1 MGGETIGVLELL
13 TSSITAVI
21 THPTLG
27 REVYDEQIVT
37 YSLTADR
44 LAAMLNYFL
53 KTLTGPES
61 KSFKVSNL
69 EKYSFRPGE
78 VVGKICQIYLNL
90 GECSSFVAAVSRD
103 GRSYSPS
110 LFPGTERV
118 LIKVTIF
125 IFLYWM
131 KIVFQYHQVGRADL
145 AASISHLATLV
156 GRASSQ
162 HRC

>member
-1 MGGETIGVLELL
+1 M
-13 TSSITAVI
+13 
-21 THPTLG
+21 
-27 REVYDEQIVT
+27 T

-125 IFLYWM
+125 KSDETICQTIIIRLVVMTCLLFRLVIWP
-131 KIVFQYHQVGRADL
+131 
-145 AASISHLATLV
+145 HL
-156 GRASSQ
+156 
-162 HRC
+162 

>member
-27 REVYDEQIVT
+27 RKVYDKQIVT

-125 IFLYWM
+125 IFLYSM
-131 KIVFQYHQVGRADL
+131 KMDFQKYHQVGRADL

-162 HRC
+162 HR

>member
-27 REVYDEQIVT
+27 RKVYDEQIVT

-125 IFLYWM
+125 QLDENSFP
-131 KIVFQYHQVGRADL
+131 KISLGW
-145 AASISHLATLV
+145 S
-156 GRASSQ
+156 
-162 HRC
+162 C